1 LQGVAPVDGPN
12 YQALRATLLVKDGAR
27 NVATLTPERRI
38 YGVQKRQTTEAAIHT
53 TWLADLY
60 TVIGDQ
66 DGAGWTIR
74 LYHNPLAPWIWIG
87 AVLCVLGGLV
97 SLTDRRHRV
106 GAPARQRKLATA
118 AAE

>member
-1 LQGVAPVDGPN
+1 MKHPPLQGLALPGKGVPTAKQPPPV
-12 YQALRATLLVKDGAR
+12 
-27 NVATLTPERRI
+27 
-38 YGVQKRQTTEAAIHT
+38 
-53 TWLADLY
+53 
-60 TVIGDQ
+60 GDQ

-106 GAPARQRKLATA
+106 GAPQRQRKLAVA
-118 AAE
+118 PAE